1 MKPNQLHQNISAY
14 CFALAVTLIVCG
26 FAAGILWIDRSAND
40 TILSAGGLLY
50 PIEEKLLTWAERIAD
65 M

>member
-1 MKPNQLHQNISAY
+1 MNSNQLHRNLSAY
-14 CFALAVTLIVCG
+14 LFALTVTLIVCG

-50 PIEEKLLTWAERIAD
+50 PFEEKLLTWAERIAD